1 MIKYDLVWFMTGSF
15 TILTSYRIK
24 RFCSWVYSCNFIV
37 IFLIRQFSNLILVSI
52 AGHYELSMD
61 TMDSWGMIYSLYL
74 HFSYLVLE
82 IFGIIP
88 IFCKL
93 FAISHKGVF
102 TLWKTYLNPW
112 FCNKMILG
120 FLGRT
125 RICEL
130 NANWSRIDALL

>member
-1 MIKYDLVWFMTGSF
+1 
-15 TILTSYRIK
+15 
-24 RFCSWVYSCNFIV
+24 
-37 IFLIRQFSNLILVSI
+37 VSI

-102 TLWKTYLNPW
+102 TL
-112 FCNKMILG
+112 
-120 FLGRT
+120 
-125 RICEL
+125 
-130 NANWSRIDALL
+130 